1 MYPYASMAKQKSF
14 KAELV
19 KLRSNLGWT
28 VAYIPFNVEKTWNS
42 RGMLKVKVEVNGQPF
57 RTSLFPT
64 REGKHFIL
72 VNKKMQKA
80 GKIKLG
86 STADFRIEPDTDER
100 VAKVPPEL
108 APFFK
113 KDAALRRWYEK
124 LSYSIKREIDK
135 WVSEPKSAEARKR
148 RAEQIAERLLSTI
161 EAEAELPPQVRVALE
176 RTPNAMNGWKLLTD
190 GKRRMELMA
199 YFYYHAPES
208 RAKRLDKTVQLA
220 VAAAERAGGR

>member
-1 MYPYASMAKQKSF
+1 MARQKRF

-28 VAYIPFNVEKTWNS
+28 VAYIPFNVEKTWNT
-42 RGMLKVKVEVNGQPF
+42 RGMLKVKIELNGEPF

-64 REGKHFIL
+64 REGKHFVL

-80 GKIKLG
+80 AKIKLG
-86 STADFRIEPDTDER
+86 SLGDFRVEPDTDER

-124 LSYSIKREIDK
+124 LSYSMKREIDK
-135 WVSEPKSAEARKR
+135 WVSEPKSTDARRR

-161 EAEAELPPQVRVALE
+161 EAEAELPPQIRIALE
-176 RTPNAMNGWKLLTD
+176 RTPNALAGWQQLSE

-199 YFYYHAPES
+199 FFYYRTPES
-208 RAKRLDKTVQLA
+208 RAKRLEKTVNLA
-220 VAAAERAGGR
+220 VAAAERPGR